1 MEWRVT
7 KLSISILWEDTMRKI
22 ANPKELVSHPKND
35 YFFDKMEESKW
46 GDFKESIAKNGLFE
60 APIVTP
66 ENLVVSGHERIR
78 ACIELGVDVIEVE
91 EREFKD
97 DDAILT
103 CLIETNIQQRGS
115 IGGSVIK
122 MARRIQ
128 ALERCYGIRHGNN
141 AWGGQEIISAHKTQ
155 EQLAE
160 DLNMSTRNLRIIRN
174 LADLPVEFQNMVDNG
189 KITPTAAAKLIVGLT
204 SQEKD
209 ELLEYLSEND
219 DSVKRFTETQISQYI
234 EAIQTCE
241 TKIKDFQ
248 ELSSGNNDDYLRIVE
263 EKERMKAEAM
273 RSLSELTLSQRELKE
288 AKKELAEAKKRGS
301 LYDNVKAQLE
311 QTQSE
316 LSRLKEN
323 GTTVAQITHS
333 LMGVLSVVSG
343 VAESEMAGNA
353 TKKESDKINDLVEKI
368 STCLNSIG
376 CMVNGEQMGQS
387 A

>member
-1 MEWRVT
+1 
-7 KLSISILWEDTMRKI
+7 MRK
-22 ANPKELVSHPKND
+22 NVSPKDLVSHPEND
-35 YFFDKMEESKW
+35 YYFDKMEESKW
-46 GDFKESIAKNGLFE
+46 GDFKESIRKNGLFE

-66 ENLVVSGHERIR
+66 ENLIVSGHERVR
-78 ACIELGVDVIEVE
+78 ACIELGITEVEVE
-91 EREFKD
+91 EMEFKD
-97 DDAILT
+97 DEAVLT

-128 ALERCYGIRHGNN
+128 ALERCYGIRHGNSS
-141 AWGGQEIISAHKTQ
+141 WGGAEIIATQKTQ
-155 EQLAE
+155 EQLAAE
-160 DLNMSTRNLRIIRN
+160 FNMSARNLRMIRN
-174 LADLPVEFQNMVDNG
+174 LADLPVEFQTMVDNG

-219 DSVKRFTETQISQYI
+219 DSVKRFTETQIAQYI

-241 TKIKDFQ
+241 SKIRDYQ
-248 ELSSGNNDDYLRIVE
+248 ELSSGDNDDYLRLVE
-263 EKERMKAEAM
+263 EKDRMKSEAM
-273 RSLSELTLSQRELKE
+273 KSLSELTLAQRQLKD
-288 AKKELAEAKKRGS
+288 AKKELAEAQKRGT

-316 LSRLKEN
+316 LNRLKVN

-333 LMGVLSVVSG
+333 LMGVLTVVSG

-353 TKKESDKINDLVEKI
+353 TKKESDKINDLIEKI
-368 STCLNSIG
+368 SAGLNNIG
-376 CMVNGEQMGQS
+376 GMVNGGQMEQS

>member
-1 MEWRVT
+1 
-7 KLSISILWEDTMRKI
+7 MRKSV
-22 ANPKELVSHPKND
+22 NPKDLVSHPEND
-35 YFFDKMEESKW
+35 YYFDKMEESKW
-46 GDFKESIAKNGLFE
+46 GDFRESVRKNGLFE

-66 ENLVVSGHERIR
+66 ENLIVSGHERVR
-78 ACIELGVDVIEVE
+78 ACIELGITEIEVE

-97 DDAILT
+97 NEAVLT

-128 ALERCYGIRHGNN
+128 ALERCYGIRHGNSS
-141 AWGGQEIISAHKTQ
+141 WGGAEIIATQKTQ
-155 EQLAE
+155 EQLAAE
-160 DLNMSTRNLRIIRN
+160 FNMSARNLRMIRN
-174 LADLPVEFQNMVDNG
+174 LADLPVEFQTMVDNG

-219 DSVKRFTETQISQYI
+219 DSVKRFTETQIAQYI
-234 EAIQTCE
+234 EAIQTYE
-241 TKIKDFQ
+241 SKIRDYQ
-248 ELSSGNNDDYLRIVE
+248 ELSTGDNDDYLRLVE
-263 EKERMKAEAM
+263 EKDRMKSEALK
-273 RSLSELTLSQRELKE
+273 SLSELTLAQRQLKD
-288 AKKELAEAKKRGS
+288 AKKELAEAQKRGT

-333 LMGVLSVVSG
+333 LMGVLSVVGG

-353 TKKESDKINDLVEKI
+353 TKKESGKINDLIEKI
-368 STCLNSIG
+368 SVCLNRIG
-376 CMVNGEQMGQS
+376 SMVNGEQMEQS

>member
-1 MEWRVT
+1 
-7 KLSISILWEDTMRKI
+7 MRKI
-22 ANPKELVSHPKND
+22 VNPKELVSHPKND

-78 ACIELGVDVIEVE
+78 ACIELGIKEIEVE

-122 MARRIQ
+122 MSRRIQ
-128 ALERCYGIRHGNN
+128 ALERCYGIKHGNN
-141 AWGGQEIISAHKTQ
+141 GWGGAEIISGQKTQ
-155 EQLAE
+155 EQLAA
-160 DLNMSTRNLRIIRN
+160 DFNMSARNLRIIRN
-174 LADLPVEFQNMVDNG
+174 LADLPVEFQNMVDSG

-204 SQEKD
+204 SQEKA
-209 ELLEYLSEND
+209 ELLKYLSEND
-219 DSVKRFTETQISQYI
+219 DSVKKFTETQIAQYI

-248 ELSSGNNDDYLRIVE
+248 ELSTGNNDDYLRIVE

-343 VAESEMAGNA
+343 VSDSEMSGSA
-353 TKKESDKINDLVEKI
+353 TKKETDKIADLITKI
-368 STCLNSIG
+368 SVCLNNIG
-376 CMVNGEQMGQS
+376 NMVYGGHIGQS